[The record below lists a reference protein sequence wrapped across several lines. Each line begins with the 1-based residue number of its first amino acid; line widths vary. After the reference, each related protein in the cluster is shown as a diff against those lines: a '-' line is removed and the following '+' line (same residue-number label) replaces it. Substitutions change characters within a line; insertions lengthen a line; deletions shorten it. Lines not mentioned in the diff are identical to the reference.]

1 MGSRGQPCKPQL
13 VSTLSLN
20 FTRKHGLPN
29 NMTKTSSEELLAVA
43 LQAAESARESIL
55 SYYNGEFDIEIKDD
69 QTPVTVA
76 DRAAERII
84 RETIGQAFPD
94 HGIFGEEY
102 GAESKDTEYL
112 WLVDGET
119 VVAGGVL
126 QGELA

>member
-1 MGSRGQPCKPQL
+1 
-13 VSTLSLN
+13 
-20 FTRKHGLPN
+20 
-29 NMTKTSSEELLAVA
+29 MTKTSSEELLAVA

-102 GAESKDTEYL
+102 GAENKETEYL
-112 WLVDGET
+112 WLVDPIDGTKGFVRQYPFFSTQIALMRRGEI
-119 VVAGGVL
+119 VAALDRYSCAADAHWV
-126 QGELA
+126 